1 MLTEISES
9 EKILDELKGEPI
21 FWDRTIIDK
30 IIEETNR
37 ESIYKQTMSEKS
49 AISAPF
55 EKGGTNCS

>member
-21 FWDRTIIDK
+21 FWDRTIFDK
-30 IIEETNR
+30 IMEETNR

-49 AISAPF
+49 A
-55 EKGGTNCS
+55 KDCYVY